1 LPRRRESQFLYRLLS
16 KTWIPAFAGM
26 TWTTSLLLILACL
39 ALAAPGSLT
48 AHLAYDREAI
58 FNGELWRLWTAHL
71 VHFSF
76 QHAASDALV
85 LLAATTLAQGLASP
99 RMVCCTLAIGAP
111 AISLGLLLAVPEMT
125 EYRGAS
131 GLAVMMSV
139 LCAGLLWPAAS
150 HRIRLLLAVAGCA
163 LSAKLVADAMGIAIN
178 LAGLPTGVAVAWQA
192 HAFGA
197 CCAVAAILWHRRHT
211 ASNPPICAGRAPA
224 FK

>member
-1 LPRRRESQFLYRLLS
+1 MTFGAVP
-16 KTWIPAFAGM
+16 GM
-26 TWTTSLLLILACL
+26 TFGAVQGMTVVSLLLPILVCL
-39 ALAAPGSLT
+39 ALSVTPDAFA
-48 AHLAYDREAI
+48 AHLVYDREAI
-58 FNGELWRLWTAHL
+58 LNGEVWRLWTAHL

-85 LLAATTLAQGLASP
+85 LLAATTLAQRLASP

-111 AISLGLLLAVPEMT
+111 AISLGLLLAVPDMT

-139 LCAGLLWPAAS
+139 LCAGLLWPTAS
-150 HRIRLLLAVAGCA
+150 HRIRLLLAVAGCGLA
-163 LSAKLVADAMGIAIN
+163 ARLIADATGIAIN
-178 LAGLPTGVAVAWQA
+178 LAGLPPGVAVAWQA

-211 ASNPPICAGRAPA
+211 VCNPLICAGRAPV